1 MICLICRQTEIVGGL
16 TSVNFERG
24 EFRLVVNNV
33 PARGCPSCGETYVD
47 DEIAEKLLRDAEE
60 MLQTGLREHV
70 IEYAEQRRNQR
81 LPE

>member
-1 MICLICRQTEIVGGL
+1 MICLICRQTKIVGGL

-33 PARGCPSCGETYVD
+33 PARSCPSCGETYVD

-60 MLQTGLREHV
+60 MFQTGLREHV
-70 IEYAEQRRNQR
+70 IEYAGQR
-81 LPE
+81 